1 MSAQYGVVLKSR
13 SVSGFSLKETLYSKS
28 SRVPSHDHEEAIC
41 CIALTGSCTERYR
54 NRTRDIKPLTVD
66 FLPAT
71 HGHSLTFPS
80 VGVRAFSIDISA
92 RWLERSRDY
101 SLNLTESIHSRAGVA
116 CSLVMRLYSEFQ
128 TSDSE
133 SSLAIEGLG
142 LELLAEI
149 SRQQPS
155 AERHRTPKW
164 LSPVRDILHE
174 HFAEQLRL
182 ESLADAVGVHPV
194 HLAREFR
201 RHFGC
206 TIGDYVRH
214 LRIDYAS
221 TQLLKCSKPLAEIA
235 SDAGFA
241 DQSHFCRF
249 FKRFTHMTPN
259 EYRRAHASR

>member
-1 MSAQYGVVLKSR
+1 MSAQLAGVVLKNR
-13 SVSGFSLKETLYSKS
+13 TVSGFRLMETLYSKS
-28 SRVPSHDHEEAIC
+28 LRVPKHDHEEAIC

-54 NRTRDIKPLTVD
+54 NRSRDIKPLTVD
-66 FLPAT
+66 YLPAT

-92 RWLERSRDY
+92 QWLERGKDY
-101 SLNLTESIHSRAGVA
+101 SLDLTESIHSRAGFA
-116 CSLVMRLYSEFQ
+116 CSLVMRLYREFQ

-155 AERHRTPKW
+155 TEGHCAPKW
-164 LSPVRDILHE
+164 LSLVRDILHE
-174 HFAEQLRL
+174 HYAERLRL
-182 ESLADAVGVHPV
+182 EPVAKAVGVHPV

-201 RHFGC
+201 KHFGC
-206 TIGDYVRH
+206 TVGDYLRH

-221 TQLLKCSKPLAEIA
+221 IQLLKSNKPLAEIA

-241 DQSHFCRF
+241 DQSHFSRF
-249 FKRFTHMTPN
+249 FKRFTHMTP
-259 EYRRAHASR
+259 